1 MVEARKLGL
10 AVSDDMYEDIEREK
24 VYRKLYTIPECV
36 RMLLSEKLQ
45 EERAKR
51 KMAGTLLP
59 AELVKDQTK
68 VKRKR

>member
-24 VYRKLYTIPECV
+24 DYRKLYTIPECV

-51 KMAGTLLP
+51 KTAGMLLP
-59 AELVKDQTK
+59 SEITK
-68 VKRKR
+68 ERTKPKRRR